1 MLVIGKPSVTVVSL
15 AKIVAPNT
23 KRKNKNKKMVVVH
36 RPIILQAMHKMV
48 WSLLKLGM
56 KILMKSSQKHL
67 VTWEEAM
74 VFSELSHI
82 Y

>member
-48 WSLLKLGM
+48 WSLLKLG
-56 KILMKSSQKHL
+56 
-67 VTWEEAM
+67 
-74 VFSELSHI
+74 
-82 Y
+82 